1 MSHTTTK
8 GISYSFQK
16 LDIDTLQLFTKAEVA
31 ERLNVSVRTVDRL
44 VADGELT
51 TFRPGRH
58 GRKVHITA
66 HSLAEYIYGNG
77 GELCT
82 A

>member
-1 MSHTTTK
+1 MSPTTMK
-8 GISYSFQK
+8 GYSQQK
-16 LDIDTLQLFTKAEVA
+16 LDIGSLRLFTKKEVA

-44 VADGELT
+44 IASGELA
-51 TFRPGRH
+51 TFKPGRH
-58 GRKVHITA
+58 GRKVHVTA
-66 HSLAEYIYGNG
+66 VSLWNYLYGRD